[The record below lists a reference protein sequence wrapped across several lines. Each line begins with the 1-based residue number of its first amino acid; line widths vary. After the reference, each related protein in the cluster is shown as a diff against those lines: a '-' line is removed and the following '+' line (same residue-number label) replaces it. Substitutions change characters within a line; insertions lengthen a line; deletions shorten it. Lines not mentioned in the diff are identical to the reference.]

1 MIGVLTHNWAK
12 KGMFE
17 KAREL
22 LDGNGLAQSNAPGFI
37 SRTTLLAR
45 TNSNQISSI
54 VLWDND
60 GIYDSWKK
68 SSERDVAMAGAEV
81 LWEKSPVSER
91 FDIP

>member
-1 MIGVLTHNWAK
+1 MIGVLTHHWAK
-12 KGMFE
+12 KEMFE

-45 TNSNQISSI
+45 TGSNQISSI

-60 GIYDSWKK
+60 EIYDSWKK
-68 SSERDVAMAGAEV
+68 SPERDVAMAGAEV
-81 LWEKSPVSER
+81 LWEKFPVSER